1 MTTERTAS
9 LINLPA
15 VGTVEKA
22 GLIVTALLVAVNYLI
37 GSKELAVGTA
47 AGGILFTA
55 NFMAIRFLVNAI
67 IGKAYTKGFGIF
79 AFVMKLAVF
88 LGIVV
93 AMFVFA
99 KVDLFGFFIGVTGV
113 VIVIIG
119 VSLKGSKDGTL

>member
-1 MTTERTAS
+1 LTTERTVS

-15 VGTVEKA
+15 AGTVEKA
-22 GLIVTALLVAVNYLI
+22 GLIVTALLAGVNYLI
-37 GSKELAVGTA
+37 GSKELALGTA
-47 AGGILFTA
+47 AGGLLFTA

-79 AFVMKLAVF
+79 AFVIKMVVF
-88 LGIVV
+88 LGLVA

>member
-1 MTTERTAS
+1 LTTERTAS

-22 GLIVTALLVAVNYLI
+22 GLIVTALLAGINYLI

-47 AGGILFTA
+47 AGGLLFTA

-67 IGKAYTKGFGIF
+67 IGKAHTKGFGIF
-79 AFVMKLAVF
+79 AFVLKMVVF
-88 LGIVV
+88 LGLVA

-99 KVDLFGFFIGVTGV
+99 KFDLFGFFIGVTGV